1 MMTEEKQSVNE
12 YYIAT
17 IHVDENTALKYWK
30 KVHKNFDDFFAV
42 VIANN
47 AHPEMLALSKNVCDK
62 WDSIPDVSVQEAFEE
77 KNIEVRRLFF
87 KAIGVSELFNQL
99 EPKLIDTQ
107 ILEKEGDSWNDENKV
122 ITVTMTDKYELYQI
136 QGSKL
141 FPEEKSDW
149 RAGNATIYAVRCW
162 CSTTNREYWIYVP
175 KTIGEKNDALE
186 AIAWTVQLDITEPEY
201 IYRQGDVILA
211 KHSSISQG
219 CTPYHLNKEQ
229 YVKLLK
235 AES

>member
-1 MMTEEKQSVNE
+1 MMTEETKSEKNYYIVNIKVNE
-12 YYIAT
+12 
-17 IHVDENTALKYWK
+17 DTALKYWK
-30 KVHKNFDDFFAV
+30 KVHKNFDDFFAN

-47 AHPEMLALSKNVCDK
+47 AHPEMLELAEYVSEK
-62 WDSIPDVSVQEAFEE
+62 WDSIPDVNVQQAFEE

-87 KAIGVSELFNQL
+87 KAIGVSELFKEL
-99 EPKLIDTQ
+99 EPKLIDKQ
-107 ILEKEGDSWNDENKV
+107 IFEKKGVSWVDIEEV
-122 ITVTMTDKYELYQI
+122 PVTMRDEYELYEI

-141 FPEEKSDW
+141 FPEEKNEW
-149 RAGNATIYAVRCW
+149 RVGNATIYAVRCW
-162 CSTTNREYWIYVP
+162 CSTTGREYWIYVP
-175 KTIGEKNDALE
+175 RNIGQQGSALE

-219 CTPYHLNKEQ
+219 CRPYHLNASQ
-229 YVKLLK
+229 YVNLLK

>member
-1 MMTEEKQSVNE
+1 MITEETKSEKN
-12 YYIAT
+12 YYIVN
-17 IHVDENTALKYWK
+17 IKVDEDTALKYWK

-62 WDSIPDVSVQEAFEE
+62 WDSIPDVSVQQAFEE

-87 KAIGVSELFNQL
+87 KAIGVSELFKEL
-99 EPKLIDTQ
+99 EPKLIDKQ
-107 ILEKEGDSWNDENKV
+107 ILKKEGVTWVDIEEV
-122 ITVTMTDKYELYQI
+122 PVTMRDEYELYEI

-141 FPEEKSDW
+141 FPEEKSEW

-162 CSTTNREYWIYVP
+162 CSTTRREYWIYVP
-175 KTIGEKNDALE
+175 KTIGEQNDALE